1 MMQSDAM
8 SNPDKAAVHHMCGV
22 ALDACKSLDVSLIGM
37 QNRIDLDMP
46 VDATMV
52 IIEANLQ
59 VLNERVESLR
69 QGIE

>member
-1 MMQSDAM
+1 MSDT
-8 SNPDKAAVHHMCGV
+8 AAAHHLCGV
-22 ALDACKSLDVSLIGM
+22 ALDACKSLDVSLVGM
-37 QNRIDLDMP
+37 QNRLDLDMP

-59 VLNERVESLR
+59 VLTDLVESLR

>member
-1 MMQSDAM
+1 
-8 SNPDKAAVHHMCGV
+8 V
-22 ALDACKSLDVSLIGM
+22 ALDACKSLDVSLVGM
-37 QNRIDLDMP
+37 QNRLDLDMP

-59 VLNERVESLR
+59 VLTDLVESLR